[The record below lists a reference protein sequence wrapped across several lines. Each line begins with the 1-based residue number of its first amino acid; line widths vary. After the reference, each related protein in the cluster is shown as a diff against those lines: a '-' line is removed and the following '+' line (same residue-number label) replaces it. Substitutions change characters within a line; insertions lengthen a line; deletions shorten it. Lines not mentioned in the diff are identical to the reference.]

1 MATRTKDRSLL
12 AIVRKD
18 MPAASKAFKR
28 ISQFLLESPEDFM
41 RKTLQELA
49 KTTNVSEP
57 SLIRFCRHYGYNGMP
72 DFRLGLAVSKV
83 SQYQLNPIMHLE
95 PSIVDRSGLN
105 QNHKKAIARCARE
118 FVKKNSSIIIDSG
131 STMSLFAETL
141 KSAPAL
147 SIFTTGLNVLEILW
161 GCKQHQIMLPG
172 GIVKFDASAL
182 TGRMVDAA
190 LKDMHFDMMFM
201 SAGSIL
207 PHIGLSTFDEEE
219 AHQNR
224 AMIEAADKLI
234 ILVDSSKF
242 KQSALHRICSL
253 ERIYAVITD
262 KDIDANDAEMLHNAD
277 VKLIIAQ

>member
-1 MATRTKDRSLL
+1 MAPRTKDRSLL

-18 MPAASKAFKR
+18 LPLASKAFKR

-41 RKTLQELA
+41 RKPLQELA
-49 KTTNVSEP
+49 TASNVSEP

-72 DFRLGLAVSKV
+72 DFRLALAVSKV
-83 SQYQLNPIMHLE
+83 SQYQSSPIMRLE
-95 PSIVDRSGLN
+95 PSIVDRSALH
-105 QNHKKAIARCARE
+105 QNHKKAIAKCARE
-118 FVKKNSSIIIDSG
+118 FVTENDSIIIDSG

-147 SIFTTGLNVLEILW
+147 RIFTTGLNVLEILW

-172 GIVKFDASAL
+172 GIVRFDASAL
-182 TGRMVDAA
+182 TGRMVDVA
-190 LKDMHFDMMFM
+190 LQDMHFDVMFM
-201 SAGSIL
+201 GAGSIL

-224 AMIEAADKLI
+224 TMIKAADRLI

-242 KQSALHRICSL
+242 KQSALHKICSL
-253 ERIYAVITD
+253 ERIHAVITD
-262 KDIDANDAEMLHNAD
+262 KDITAEDAEMLHKAN